1 MTITNI
7 VNLVYFLTNTDA
19 NSFTAANMLLA
30 INNAYERVA
39 TLILQSDGRW
49 EWDDLNNTTDL
60 PIGTTTLTASQQD
73 YSIATTHLSINRI
86 EVKDTSGNWRQL
98 TPLNQSD
105 LKGTSVTEFMETAGQ
120 PTYYDVIGS
129 SIFLYPAPNYTQSAS
144 LKVYFQRGPAL
155 YTSAEVT
162 TGTKEPGFNSLFHRL
177 IPLWV
182 AYDYAIAR
190 SKGNAPQ
197 LRQEIAVLEQDV
209 ASMYQ
214 LRLKDEPLRMRMVY
228 RNPR

>member
-1 MTITNI
+1 MTITQI

-49 EWDDLNNTTDL
+49 EWDDLNNTDL
-60 PIGTTTLTASQQD
+60 PIATTSLVSSQAD

-86 EVKDTSGNWRQL
+86 EVKDTSGNWYQL
-98 TPLNQSD
+98 TPLNQTD
-105 LKGTSVTEFMETAGQ
+105 LEGIALTDFLETAAQ
-120 PTYYDVIGS
+120 PTYYDVIGN
-129 SIFLYPAPNYTQSAS
+129 SIFLYPAPNYSQSAS
-144 LKVYFQRGPAL
+144 LKVYFQRGPTL
-155 YTSAEVT
+155 YTSGEVT

-182 AYDYAIAR
+182 AYDFAIAR
-190 SKGNAPQ
+190 GKQNAPQ
-197 LRQEIAVLEQDV
+197 LRQEIAVLESELV
-209 ASMYQ
+209 NTYQ
-214 LRLKDEPLRMRMVY
+214 VRLKDEPLRMRTVY

>member
-1 MTITNI
+1 MTITQI

-49 EWDDLNNTTDL
+49 EWDDLNQTDL
-60 PIGTTTLTASQQD
+60 PIATTTLTASQAD
-73 YSIATTHLSINRI
+73 YSIATNHMSINRI
-86 EVKDTSGNWRQL
+86 EVKDTSGNWYQL
-98 TPLNQSD
+98 TPLSQSD
-105 LKGTSVTEFMETAGQ
+105 LKGIALTDFLETAAQ
-120 PTYYDVIGS
+120 PTYYDLIGN

-155 YTSAEVT
+155 YTSGEVT

-190 SKGNAPQ
+190 GKQNAQQ
-197 LRQEIAVLEQDV
+197 LRQEIAVMEAEV
-209 ASMYQ
+209 ANMYQ
-214 LRLKDEPLRMRMVY
+214 LRLKDEPLKMRTVY